1 MKRLFV
7 IAALLAMMVGLRLL
21 GTEGSGSADPLTL
34 AAIGFV
40 VLAAFAVAEL
50 FAKAGVP
57 KITGYILSGIVLGPY
72 VGKVLSIEVV
82 DQMGMFKT
90 LAVGLIALTAGLELE
105 AKALLK
111 LARTLVATVGAKLLI
126 TAPLVGAA
134 LVAIELSFGVL
145 GLADSSAA
153 IGVGLVFAAL
163 SLGTSPSISLAVV
176 AESGAK
182 GRLAELVLGA
192 AVLKD
197 LVVVVV
203 LAICVAVAQALL
215 GGGSVGVDVLVH
227 VGAELGRSVLAGA
240 VIGAG
245 LIAYMR
251 WVKAE
256 MLLFVAAI
264 VLVGAE
270 MAHAFHLELL
280 LIFIVAGF
288 TVRNFSEHGHDLHHP
303 LEMVSLPVFVVFF
316 TTAGADIDV
325 RATWQVLPLAVVLV
339 LVRAFGFWLSARV
352 GNRIGKEGPAVSANA
367 WYSYLP
373 LAGVTLG
380 LVDLAAGKL
389 EPQGLQAPIFSLG
402 MAVVAINLLAGPILL
417 RIGLQRAGE
426 LPGSGASEPESAA
439 AGDADARQTVGRG
452 PASLVPL
459 DPLSDDL
466 QARLT
471 QLREQVA
478 TELERG
484 VTRLIGPWVTLR
496 RRALAHLDPSS
507 VAQIATLAES
517 PPRSDATML
526 ANELAALFEQA
537 ANHPQRL
544 DVSVRVPLEPRW
556 LESSP
561 GDAAGLRLRRGWR
574 RVRGSLGSR
583 RAKRRSLPMRL
594 IAREAFESR
603 LATGMLELFRA
614 TCRTEAR
621 LADALRR
628 SLDGTLD
635 AGQVR
640 ETLDEILTS
649 FEAQAHANVQSML
662 DASARRMH
670 LLLARIDSPAMSIN
684 ELDFSEAATGIERE
698 LGTLLAEA
706 EQWPQVIDS
715 CWQTVEVGARIRR
728 LDDRISHG
736 LAGVTDLTKASETI
750 DEELGAFGR
759 RLRALREQLEGK
771 DALEAEDLDGL
782 STRARA
788 LLPKP
793 GAKRLR
799 VVEQRLRRSSD
810 SKVIHQALREAAAR
824 DTGAKQLVGP
834 EIVAS
839 APSPAEVHTREID
852 VRELIDGEIA
862 GRVLPATER
871 ELDSAAKL
879 VADTHHAALAIVGDV
894 ELLTEVYRSRE
905 SQDATIDNLRAGLER
920 AQASCD
926 QLHREAVAALVES
939 AQTVASEFN
948 GLGDRLAAALND
960 ATGTG
965 DGTGWVSRRTDLAR
979 RQAFRKLSQLRDRV
993 AARVGERWA
1002 QLRARMSKLAASL
1015 TRDYRLRSGL
1025 SLPSAAAI
1033 AKLIE
1038 ADNALRV
1045 SSAYAVLFA
1054 DQPIRDPRFFVA
1066 NREILRVVSKAERA
1080 WQQRRAANGVLI
1092 VGGPGSGKT
1101 SLLNVATLKL
1111 ATRDVMWIPE
1121 TRAGFV
1127 AAIAGELHCVA
1138 TLDAVMRRLLDRP
1151 RVIVIDDLEQRL
1163 PVGGRAVDELEL
1175 LTQLIAQTSESC
1187 FWIVAASQELQQLLA
1202 RQWPLRVGF
1211 AEIVELGALD
1221 PEVLASVILARH
1233 RISHLEL
1240 SFPLSPIRR
1249 VVAQLRGRE
1258 GVGQQRRYFAA
1269 LARKAG
1275 ANLRAALAEWCRA
1288 ADITDQTLVLQAI
1301 AGGRQLPFVR
1311 QLPSTALALLAT
1323 VLRFGPLDRPS
1334 LAFVLRRDGVELERW
1349 IHFLLISEL
1358 LVVDERDR
1366 LCCPGHVRDVLAP
1379 ELRDLAV
1386 AHQEAG

>member
-21 GTEGSGSADPLTL
+21 GTETSNGADPLTL

-50 FAKAGVP
+50 FAKAGLP
-57 KITGYILSGIVLGPY
+57 KVTGYILSGIVLGPY
-72 VGKVLSIEVV
+72 VGGVLSTEVV

-105 AKALLK
+105 TKALAK
-111 LARTLVATVGAKLLI
+111 LARTLLATVGAKVVI
-126 TAPLVGAA
+126 AAPLVGAA
-134 LVAIELSFGVL
+134 LVAVELSFGVL
-145 GLADSSAA
+145 GLENSTAA
-153 IGVGLVFAAL
+153 VAVALVFGAL
-163 SLGTSPSISLAVV
+163 SLGTSPAIALAVV

-182 GRLAELVLGA
+182 GRLSELVLGA

-203 LAICVAVAQALL
+203 LAICVAIAQALM
-215 GGGSVGVDVLVH
+215 GGGSVGVDVLIH

-240 VIGAG
+240 VIGVG

-288 TVRNFSEHGHDLHHP
+288 TVRNFSEHGHDLHKP

-325 RATWQVLPLAVVLV
+325 GATWQVLPLAVVLV
-339 LVRAFGFWLSARV
+339 LVRAGGFWLSSRV
-352 GNRIGKEGPAVSANA
+352 GNRIGKEGPAVEANA
-367 WYSYLP
+367 WFSYLP
-373 LAGVTLG
+373 QAGVTLG
-380 LVDLAAGKL
+380 LVDLAAEKL
-389 EPQGLQAPIFSLG
+389 GPQGLQQPILALG
-402 MAVVAINLLAGPILL
+402 MAVVALNLLGGPLAL
-417 RIGLQRAGE
+417 RIGLKRAGE
-426 LPGSGASEPESAA
+426 LPGEGEGETAAPSEASAASEGAEQPE
-439 AGDADARQTVGRG
+439 
-452 PASLVPL
+452 PLVPL
-459 DPLSDDL
+459 DPLSDEL
-466 QARLT
+466 QGRLT
-471 QLREQVA
+471 QLRQLVA
-478 TELERG
+478 GELERG
-484 VTRLIGPWVTLR
+484 VAGLVGPWVELR
-496 RRALAHLDPSS
+496 RRAFAHLDAES
-507 VAQIATLAES
+507 VTQIAALAES

-526 ANELAALFEQA
+526 ANEFAALFEQA

-544 DVSVRVPLEPRW
+544 EITHRAPLEARW
-556 LESSP
+556 LEPDPRDTASQ
-561 GDAAGLRLRRGWR
+561 RLRRGLR
-574 RVRGSLGSR
+574 RVRVKLGSR
-583 RAKRRSLPMRL
+583 RAKTRALPMRL
-594 IAREAFESR
+594 IAREAFEPR

-614 TCRTEAR
+614 SCRTEAQ

-628 SLDGTLD
+628 SLEGSLSPAQVGETLD
-635 AGQVR
+635 A
-640 ETLDEILTS
+640 ILEG
-649 FEAQAHANVQSML
+649 FEVGAAANVASML
-662 DASARRMH
+662 EAGSRRMR
-670 LLLARIDSPAMSIN
+670 LLLARIDSPSMSVN
-684 ELDFSEAATGIERE
+684 DLDFSEAATGIERE

-715 CWQTVEVGARIRR
+715 CWQAVEVSARIRR
-728 LDDRISHG
+728 LDDRISQG
-736 LAGVTDLTKASETI
+736 LAGVADLRKASEAV
-750 DEELGAFGR
+750 DEEIGAFAR
-759 RLRALREQLEGK
+759 RLRALRELLEDK
-771 DALEAEDLDGL
+771 DTLTTEDLDGL

-824 DTGAKQLVGP
+824 DTGPKQLIGP
-834 EIVAS
+834 ELVAT
-839 APSPAEVHTREID
+839 APIPAQVRTRELD

-871 ELDSAAKL
+871 ELDGAAKL
-879 VADTHHAALAIVGDV
+879 VADTHQAALAIVGDV

-905 SQDATIDNLRAGLER
+905 SKDATIDNLRAGLER
-920 AQASCD
+920 AQAHCE
-926 QLHREAVAALVES
+926 QLQVKTVTALDES
-939 AQTVASEFN
+939 AQAVETQFA
-948 GLGDRLAAALND
+948 GLGDRLAAALHE

-965 DGTGWVSRRTDLAR
+965 DGSGWVSRRTDIAR
-979 RQAFRKLSQLRDRV
+979 RQVWRKLSQLREQVGD
-993 AARVGERWA
+993 RVGERWA
-1002 QLRARMSKLAASL
+1002 QLRARLSSVAASL

-1033 AKLIE
+1033 AKLVE
-1038 ADNALRV
+1038 ADNVQSAG
-1045 SSAYAVLFA
+1045 SAYTVLFG

-1080 WQQRRAANGVLI
+1080 WQQRRTANGVLI

-1111 ATRDVMWIPE
+1111 ATREMMWIPDA
-1121 TRAGFV
+1121 RVGFV
-1127 AAIAGELHCVA
+1127 AALAGELHCMA
-1138 TLDAVMRRLLDRP
+1138 THDAVMRRLLDRP
-1151 RVIVIDDLEQRL
+1151 RVIVIDDLERRL
-1163 PVGGRAVDELEL
+1163 PVGGDAIDQLEL
-1175 LTQLIAQTSESC
+1175 LTQLIAQTSATC

-1240 SFPLSPIRR
+1240 SFPLSPLRR
-1249 VVAQLRGRE
+1249 VLAQLRGRE
-1258 GVGQQRRYFAA
+1258 GVGQQRRYFAT

-1275 ANLRAALAEWCRA
+1275 GNLRAALAEWCRA
-1288 ADITDQTLVLQAI
+1288 ATVADQTLVLKQI
-1301 AGGRQLPFVR
+1301 AGGRTLPFVR

-1323 VLRFGPLDRPS
+1323 VLRFGPLDRAS
-1334 LAFVLRRDGVELERW
+1334 LSFALRREPPELERW

-1366 LCCPGHVRDVLAP
+1366 LRCPGHVRDVLAP
-1379 ELRDLAV
+1379 ELSDLSV
-1386 AHQEAG
+1386 AHQEVG